1 MAQGERCQV
10 SGERSA
16 DLFGRSAACSWD
28 LKLRRCPRAGALGLR
43 QIDNE
48 KPRTYRTGP
57 RYARSSLLSGGLY
70 VSHPKATHDR

>member
-1 MAQGERCQV
+1 M

-57 RYARSSLLSGGLY
+57 RYARLLVTCHSSLVTALRRSLCLSSK
-70 VSHPKATHDR
+70 SHP